1 MERLNPLPGPKS
13 PGGEAGWA
21 SEDQNVA
28 GHRGGRGSGVEVGDL
43 HRAADHAIIVVP
55 EGIGVVDDA
64 LAGVEGRAE
73 IAGGEWL
80 EKKGEGRIRGEA
92 GEDGIIEP
100 DLIILSP
107 CLPVPL

>member
-1 MERLNPLPGPKS
+1 M
-13 PGGEAGWA
+13 
-21 SEDQNVA
+21 
-28 GHRGGRGSGVEVGDL
+28 
-43 HRAADHAIIVVP
+43 P
-55 EGIGVVDDA
+55 EGIAVVDDA

-80 EKKGEGRIRGEA
+80 EKKGEGRMSGEA

-107 CLPVPL
+107 GTAVIGSSRISTPAFRCRLRGLHPGPGAAPLDL